1 MALYDGDLVRL
12 RVSITVSRSHRAIF
26 RPRFAIRKAADSLL
40 PSVKTA
46 LFLLIL
52 AVGRFAWASDPTMML
67 PDPSLTP
74 GKVAAGPRDLR
85 GVTFGMEQ
93 HVFTRYRIPP
103 ERHGQFRIDHLIPLE
118 LGGADDISNLWP
130 QPVKIRPYNPRRKEM
145 LTKRLIELIAAGL
158 MTRTQAQEVIRR
170 DWISAYV
177 DYIGIVYLAPGTDP
191 AGRER

>member
-1 MALYDGDLVRL
+1 M
-12 RVSITVSRSHRAIF
+12 
-26 RPRFAIRKAADSLL
+26 
-40 PSVKTA
+40 KTG

-52 AVGRFAWASDPTMML
+52 AIGRIACASDPTLML

-145 LTKRLIELIAAGL
+145 LTRRLIELIAAGL

-177 DYIGIVYLAPGTDP
+177 DYIGIVYLAPGAGP
-191 AGRER
+191 AGRDR